1 MPFHLYKIQ
10 SQKDDSFYIGTA
22 SDLTERINRHNQGR
36 SKFTKNKRPWKLVY
50 YEPHPD
56 RSSAMKREYA
66 LKRRKSK
73 DYINKLIDAF
83 SSGLDRS
90 A

>member
-1 MPFHLYKIQ
+1 MPFHLYIIQ

-56 RSSAMKREYA
+56 RSNAMKREYA